1 MVTEAMAVVAIIPIP
16 LLQLQ
21 LTPEVVELPVSVAG
35 VWVQVSCIGLA
46 DAVRF
51 GFVVSMLTTTA
62 LVEKQPLAGLVTF
75 TV

>member
-1 MVTEAMAVVAIIPIP
+1 MAVVAITLLP

-46 DAVRF
+46 DALIL
-51 GFVVSMLTTTA
+51 GFVVSVFTIAAT
-62 LVEKQPLAGLVTF
+62 VDEQPLVGLVTF
-75 TV
+75 NV